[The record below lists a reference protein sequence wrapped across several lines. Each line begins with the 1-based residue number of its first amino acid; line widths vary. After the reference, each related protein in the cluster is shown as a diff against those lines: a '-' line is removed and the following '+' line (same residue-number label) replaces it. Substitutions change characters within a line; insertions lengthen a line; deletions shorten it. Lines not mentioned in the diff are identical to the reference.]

1 MKQLKQREANN
12 RKLHGNTGIKKAGI
26 YLQGKEQGKT
36 KTIYM
41 ACAWFNEE
49 QTKMM
54 NEGYKK
60 LKANPTVDWENSYR
74 PLEHQ
79 YAGINVEEHPEW
91 MRRVDWQAMTFKSDI
106 SGMAGSDIGVF
117 LYNPKS
123 PDEGSTFECGYLYA
137 INKPIVIVV
146 PDEDYGKVAINL
158 MPAIGA
164 TDIIKLSE
172 LSTYN
177 FNKVYQTTYKGAIY

>member
-1 MKQLKQREANN
+1 MTN
-12 RKLHGNTGIKKAGI
+12 
-26 YLQGKEQGKT
+26 KT

-54 NEGYKK
+54 NDGYKK
-60 LKANPTVDWENSYR
+60 LKENHTVDWENSYR

-91 MRRVDWQAMTFKSDI
+91 MRRVDWQAMTFKSDV
-106 SGMAGSDIGVF
+106 SGMAGSDAGVF
-117 LYNPKS
+117 LYTPKT
-123 PDEGSTFECGYLYA
+123 PDEGCGQEIGFLYA

-146 PDEDYGKVAINL
+146 PDEDYGNVPINL
-158 MPAIGA
+158 MEALSA

-177 FNKVYQTTYKGAIY
+177 FNKVYQTTYKGDIY